1 VSTGLHGCK
10 HNGGKQSARTEVGN
24 SEAVEILGPSAPAT
38 APAGQLEKEKA
49 VRSKSSFANSI
60 AAAALLLMLSAV
72 PVCVFAQGARGP
84 MSGGGIMSP
93 PVNQR
98 PLGLEFVGIEQ
109 HLNAE
114 VPADLEFRDELG
126 NPVKLADYFGHGR
139 PVILNLGY
147 YQCPMLCSELLQGL
161 VGSMKALTFDLGKDF
176 YVVTVSFD
184 PRETTEMAAA
194 KKRDIIKRY
203 GRANADQGWH
213 FLTGKPDQINAL
225 TKSVGFQYQFDPKTE
240 QYAHAAAIV
249 MLTPDHHV
257 SGYFYGVEFSP
268 KDLRLGLVQ
277 ASQNRI
283 GNIGDQVLLYCYH
296 YDPRTG
302 KYGAV
307 IGNILKLAALA
318 TMLILG
324 TLMFVMFR
332 ADRRADH
339 GSDHGSGPGAAHG
352 ESGRVK

>member
-1 VSTGLHGCK
+1 MV
-10 HNGGKQSARTEVGN
+10 R
-24 SEAVEILGPSAPAT
+24 AVLALILMS
-38 APAGQLEKEKA
+38 
-49 VRSKSSFANSI
+49 
-60 AAAALLLMLSAV
+60 AAASLL
-72 PVCVFAQGARGP
+72 AQGRGP
-84 MSGGGIMSP
+84 MMGGGIMSP

-98 PLGLEFVGIEQ
+98 PPGLEFVGIEQ

-114 VPADLEFRDELG
+114 VPGDIEFRDELG
-126 NPVKLADYFGHGR
+126 NPVKLSDYFGHGR

-147 YQCPMLCSELLQGL
+147 YQCPMLCSELLEGL
-161 VGSMKALTFDLGKDF
+161 VGSMKVLTFDLGKDF
-176 YVVTVSFD
+176 DVVTVSFD
-184 PRETTEMAAA
+184 PRETPEMAAE

-203 GRANADQGWH
+203 GRVNAAQGWH

-249 MLTPDHHV
+249 MLTPDRHI

-277 ASQNRI
+277 ASQNTI

-307 IGNILKLAALA
+307 ISNILKLSGLA

-324 TLMFVMFR
+324 TFMFVMFR
-332 ADRRADH
+332 ADRR
-339 GSDHGSGPGAAHG
+339 SGQLSSGQIKVHNG
-352 ESGRVK
+352 VGRVT

>member
-1 VSTGLHGCK
+1 
-10 HNGGKQSARTEVGN
+10 
-24 SEAVEILGPSAPAT
+24 
-38 APAGQLEKEKA
+38 
-49 VRSKSSFANSI
+49 VRNRNVAFNSI
-60 AAAALLLMLSAV
+60 ALAAALFVIATGQLL
-72 PVCVFAQGARGP
+72 AQSSPSRNP
-84 MSGGGIMSP
+84 MMNGGIMSP
-93 PVNQR
+93 PAKQR
-98 PLGLEFVGIEQ
+98 PPNLEFVGIEQ

-114 VPADLEFRDELG
+114 VPGDLTFTDETGKTVRLD
-126 NPVKLADYFGHGR
+126 DYFGHGR

-161 VGSMKALTFDLGKDF
+161 VGSMKPLTFNLAQDF
-176 YVVTVSFD
+176 EVVTVSFD

-194 KKRDIIKRY
+194 KKRDIMKRY
-203 GRANADQGWH
+203 GRPNSEQGWH
-213 FLTGKPDQINAL
+213 FLTGKADQINAL
-225 TKSVGFQYQFDPKTE
+225 TKAVGYQYQFDPKTE

-249 MLTPDHHV
+249 MLTPDRHI

-307 IGNILKLAALA
+307 ISNILKLGGLV

-324 TLMFVMFR
+324 TFMFVMFR
-332 ADRRADH
+332 VDHRQGQLSSRSHGDVRR
-339 GSDHGSGPGAAHG
+339 
-352 ESGRVK
+352 VT